1 MYEKLIRV
9 AEFNTE
15 CADILE
21 KLHDP
26 VFTLIQRNGRTPWFN
41 EKTEEYHFIDVNGK
55 KNNWLLGYLFQIK
68 HGI

>member
-21 KLHDP
+21 KLHKP
-26 VFTLIQRNGRTPWFN
+26 VFELIQKNGRTP
-41 EKTEEYHFIDVNGK
+41 
-55 KNNWLLGYLFQIK
+55 
-68 HGI
+68 